1 MSARDAMG
9 IVLKALFGSN
19 PNTEIEAEHTRQ
31 LTASV
36 QENIDN
42 YQARTREEMRASKS
56 LAVAVS
62 NISKR
67 LG

>member
-1 MSARDAMG
+1 MTPRDTIG
-9 IVLKALFGSN
+9 VVLKALFGSN
-19 PNTEIEAEHTRQ
+19 PNTEIEAEHTRE

-36 QENIDN
+36 HKNIDR
-42 YQARTREEMRASKS
+42 YRAETREELKASQS